1 MREALSDALPEEVM
15 AEDPVPFC
23 AAEVQSGEAV
33 GILAVAE
40 DDSDWEILYIE
51 VFSRY
56 QRKGIGRAKR
66 KQYEKSVKD
75 RKLGALFD
83 PVKEAEKEEAER
95 KKREEERIKEA
106 KKKGVKNKS

>member
-1 MREALSDALPEEVM
+1 MLCLRRLWP
-15 AEDPVPFC
+15 
-23 AAEVQSGEAV
+23 
-33 GILAVAE
+33 
-40 DDSDWEILYIE
+40 
-51 VFSRY
+51 R
-56 QRKGIGRAKR
+56 KR

-95 KKREEERIKEA
+95 KKREEEERIKEA